1 MRNYKGS
8 WFLKDYKQYAEE
20 VARWNMIANGGSL
33 NRSYEALM
41 IQERLIEEEFNELVS
56 EYGKEKIDFLK
67 ELCDLFVVSSY
78 MMYIKD
84 EVDDITFINDTKYGS
99 PSISGALGMLSDLIL
114 MKDWYGVVK
123 CCVGLL
129 TTIDAD
135 TKKALSLVNQNNFS
149 KFLRYDELDVH
160 IYDNVAHDIEA
171 NANGRYTNIIWSK
184 VGNYVIFKDSTGK
197 IMKPT
202 NYKSVNLEGCI

>member
-1 MRNYKGS
+1 MRNYKDH

-20 VARWNMIANGGSL
+20 VARWNMIANNGQM
-33 NRSYEALM
+33 NRSYEALK
-41 IQERLIEEEFNELVS
+41 IQERLIEEEFNELVN

-78 MMYIKD
+78 MMFLKD

-99 PSISGALGMLSDLIL
+99 PSISGALGTLSDLIL
-114 MKDWYGVVK
+114 MRDWYGVVK

-149 KFLRYDELDVH
+149 KFVHYDEESEV
-160 IYDNVAHDIEA
+160 IYDHIIKEIESKSE
-171 NANGRYTNIIWSK
+171 GRYTDITWAK
-184 VGNYVIFKDSTGK
+184 VGDYVVFKDGKGK